1 MLKKITMR
9 PLLLVLTFVKV
20 LLSLSLKI
28 VAAAEASNEPP
39 PQHPVRVQASA
50 SAPAPFQQLCHVLT
64 SYLALAWAV
73 IRRKY
78 QKILHGQLGFVDMV
92 QLIALCSFV
101 QGIRLWRNTSSTRKE
116 QGSIEDASHDERK
129 VGGSMKL
136 SSRISVRSSKPS
148 ESRWRMHWQ
157 QNNAHA
163 ETKFRAVR
171 RGNYRSWSVEKAFH
185 FSVFHNLRCNL
196 SFNPDLLQTT
206 STSRQASIAP
216 NAPSPPGLHT
226 RARRVFGT
234 IQSSFDKPGQCGTL
248 SWSRSARMW
257 TLCILSHFMGGLH
270 TEGSCRATESGNQTI
285 L

>member
-1 MLKKITMR
+1 MR

-20 LLSLSLKI
+20 VLSLSLKI

-50 SAPAPFQQLCHVLT
+50 SAPAPAPFQQLGHVLT

-116 QGSIEDASHDERK
+116 QGSIKDASHDERK
-129 VGGSMKL
+129 AGGSMKL
-136 SSRISVRSSKPS
+136 SSRISVGSSKPS
-148 ESRWRMHWQ
+148 ESRWRMLWQ

-163 ETKFRAVR
+163 ETTIRAVQ
-171 RGNYRSWSVEKAFH
+171 RGDYRSGSVEKAFH
-185 FSVFHNLRCNL
+185 VPVFHDLRCNL

-216 NAPSPPGLHT
+216 NVPSTPGLHT

-234 IQSSFDKPGQCGTL
+234 IQPSFDKSGQCGTM
-248 SWSRSARMW
+248 SRRRSARMW

-270 TEGSCRATESGNQTI
+270 TEGSCRATERGNQTI

>member
-1 MLKKITMR
+1 MR

-20 LLSLSLKI
+20 LLSLSVKI
-28 VAAAEASNEPP
+28 VTAAEASSEPP

-101 QGIRLWRNTSSTRKE
+101 QGIRLWRNTSSTKKE
-116 QGSIEDASHDERK
+116 QCSIKDATRK
-129 VGGSMKL
+129 AGGSMKL
-136 SSRISVRSSKPS
+136 SSQISVGSSKQS

-157 QNNAHA
+157 QTNAHA
-163 ETKFRAVR
+163 ETKIRTVR
-171 RGNYRSWSVEKAFH
+171 RGDNRSWFVEKTFH
-185 FSVFHNLRCNL
+185 FPVFHNLRCNL
-196 SFNPDLLQTT
+196 SFNPDLLQTA

-216 NAPSPPGLHT
+216 NTPSTPGLHT
-226 RARRVFGT
+226 RTRRVFGT
-234 IQSSFDKPGQCGTL
+234 IQPSFDKPGECGTL

-257 TLCILSHFMGGLH
+257 TLCILSHFMGGLY
-270 TEGSCRATESGNQTI
+270 TEGSCRVTEGGNESI